1 MGSQHPC
8 IRLDTREHDVLTKYR
23 GHAVRDSFLLQ
34 GPLYFILLFIL
45 WAYSILGSL

>member
-34 GPLYFILLFIL
+34 GP
-45 WAYSILGSL
+45 SILFYYSFYGHTLF